1 MPPIHRLAL
10 LGLLALA
17 GCSSTSP
24 SYDRGGGF
32 TAGAQCQMQC
42 QASYR
47 SCMAQDQSSSSRQS
61 SCEQQMVPAPDKRCK
76 DIEHP
81 ELRRSC
87 EVKAHDCTVRAPMM
101 GCGER
106 RDTCVSTCG

>member
-1 MPPIHRLAL
+1 MNLLRRLSLVTL
-10 LGLLALA
+10 LVMA
-17 GCSSTSP
+17 GCSTSSS
-24 SYDRGGGF
+24 SYGGGGGF
-32 TAGAQCQMQC
+32 SAGAQCQMQC

-47 SCMAQDQSSSSRQS
+47 SCMAEDQGIGSRQS
-61 SCEQQMVPAPDKRCK
+61 SCEQQVAPTPDKRCK

-87 EVKAHDCTVRAPMM
+87 ELKAHDCALRAPMM

-106 RDTCVSTCG
+106 RDTCMSTCG